1 MVCLLTNLGQSR
13 AKIKEHSRLAGDEIS
28 DTCTEKANVGN
39 AKRSALGAS
48 GGDVH
53 VYGLSL
59 MTLLEGFSANQR
71 ENLGDEKPFHTSPP
85 VTE

>member
-1 MVCLLTNLGQSR
+1 MSGLFTNQSR
-13 AKIKEHSRLAGDEIS
+13 AKIKEPSLAGDEVS